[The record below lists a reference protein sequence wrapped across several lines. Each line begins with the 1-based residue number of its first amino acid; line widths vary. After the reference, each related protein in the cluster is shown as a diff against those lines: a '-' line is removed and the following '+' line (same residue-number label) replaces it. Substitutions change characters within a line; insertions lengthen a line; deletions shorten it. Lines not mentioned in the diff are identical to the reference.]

1 MYLRYTPRKKDG
13 KTHRY
18 WRLVQSVRVGRR
30 VIQQTVAQLGELD
43 AEGRLQAR
51 TLAQR
56 LIGAPEQAALF
67 EDGSGHH
74 SVSVRLKGVRIE
86 RSRQC
91 GDVYLALALWH
102 GMGLEEF
109 CRQVLTPGKEQI
121 GWEKIAAVLVAARLC
136 EPSSELHIAEDWYRR
151 TALSDLLQLDD
162 SQVNKDRLYRGLD
175 ELLEHKAA
183 LEAHLS
189 KRYGELFAVE
199 NEVLL
204 YDVTS
209 TYFEGQANRNELAQ
223 RGYSRD
229 HRPDCK
235 QVCIALVVSFDGFP
249 LGYEVF
255 AGKSPKALSQSRVCH
270 AAELGED
277 QGRRASEPAILL
289 IKLGSPADSEC

>member
-86 RSRQC
+86 RSRQF

-136 EPSSELHIAEDWYRR
+136 NPPASCTLRRIGIGVLRFRICCSSM
-151 TALSDLLQLDD
+151 TA
-162 SQVNKDRLYRGLD
+162 K
-175 ELLEHKAA
+175 
-183 LEAHLS
+183 
-189 KRYGELFAVE
+189 
-199 NEVLL
+199 
-204 YDVTS
+204 S
-209 TYFEGQANRNELAQ
+209 T
-223 RGYSRD
+223 
-229 HRPDCK
+229 K
-235 QVCIALVVSFDGFP
+235 TVCIAGSMSCSNIKRRSKRIYP
-249 LGYEVF
+249 N
-255 AGKSPKALSQSRVCH
+255 AMASCSRLRTKC
-270 AAELGED
+270 
-277 QGRRASEPAILL
+277 
-289 IKLGSPADSEC
+289 CCMT